1 MRRKGD
7 RGADWNLAAASFHE
21 TRRVPHRID
30 VDPSLK
36 PATFRNRVLNEI
48 CAHAR
53 ETLPE
58 ECCGLIA
65 GDDRVR
71 QRLAYPCRNEMTR
84 RHQLDPSNF
93 PRDGREGFYMN
104 QLDYLKAVE
113 EVEGKGQRITAVY
126 HSHVGFGVYL
136 SEMDLEYA
144 LHDAFPFPNA
154 DHIVVAVFDGKI
166 TDVGLFERDPQAS
179 FHPGRLVVA
188 GAP

>member
-1 MRRKGD
+1 MPQ
-7 RGADWNLAAASFHE
+7 
-21 TRRVPHRID
+21 RVE
-30 VDPSLK
+30 VDPNLS
-36 PATFRNRVLNEI
+36 PAIFPSRVLNEI

-65 GDDRVR
+65 GDARVR

-84 RHQLDPSNF
+84 RHQLDPANF

-104 QLDYLKAVE
+104 QLDYLKAVQE
-113 EVEGKGQRITAVY
+113 AEASGLRITAVY

-144 LHDAFPFPNA
+144 LHEAFPFPDA
-154 DHIVVAVFDGKI
+154 DHIVIAVFDGKI
-166 TDVGLFERDPQAS
+166 TDVGLFERDPEAS
-179 FHPGRLVVA
+179 FLPGRFVLA
-188 GAP
+188 GSP